1 MTSNIPHHSDSTAHA
16 AHAPANVDFK
26 RNLQQYYGFIQSIA
40 VLLVLIVVM
49 SIVSPRFVS
58 ATNLQNVMAQMAPAM
73 IVAAGMAICMING
86 EFDIGVGATLAL
98 TATIAATL
106 MPQIGIFP
114 TILLALLVGPAFGL
128 FAGLVVTQFA
138 IPSFIVTLGTMMM
151 ARSLAYV
158 VTGGDIVSGLPEAF
172 RVIGLERILGI
183 PLPFIIAILTILA
196 GYVLLNHTAFGKKVY
211 AIGANRTVATL
222 SGINVNRVKI
232 GCLMICGLT
241 ASFASLVLLAR
252 IGSIQ
257 ADTARGL
264 EFEVIAAV
272 VIGGVSLA
280 GGQGNILRVIIG
292 VVIIALTRNFL
303 NLARVDVFWQ
313 EFATGAIILAAV
325 LLDAFQKRMTASR

>member
-1 MTSNIPHHSDSTAHA
+1 MNTSAVNTVNSLHTAS
-16 AHAPANVDFK
+16 
-26 RNLQQYYGFIQSIA
+26 NLQERLRSSYGFIQSLA
-40 VLLVLIVVM
+40 VLFILVAVM
-49 SIVSPRFVS
+49 SFISPRF
-58 ATNLQNVMAQMAPAM
+58 ATVVNFQNLMAQMAPAM

-86 EFDIGVGATLAL
+86 EFDISVGAVVAL
-98 TATIAATL
+98 TASIAGTL
-106 MPQIGIFP
+106 MPQIGIFL
-114 TILLALLVGPAFGL
+114 TVILALLIGPVFGL
-128 FAGLVVTQFA
+128 FAGFVVTRFG
-138 IPSFIVTLGTMMM
+138 IPSFITTLGTMMI
-151 ARSLAYV
+151 ARSLAFV
-158 VTGGDIVSGLPEAF
+158 VTEGQVVSGVPDAF
-172 RVIGLERILGI
+172 RVIGLARPLGV

-211 AIGANRTVATL
+211 AIGSNRNVAVL

-232 GCLMICGLT
+232 FCLMICGLT

-292 VVIIALTRNFL
+292 VIVIALTRNFL
-303 NLARVDVFWQ
+303 NLARIDIFWQ

-325 LLDAFQKRMTASR
+325 LLDALQKRIASSR